1 MENVMSIRI
10 TIPTMMKFANS
21 ILGAICFDLDKDKFS
36 DQKSNI
42 FSDICIFI
50 LPCISSQSI
59 KGQFIQDIIR
69 RMALDLQYFPC
80 FVNMAAYM
88 SCTEY

>member
-42 FSDICIFI
+42 FF
-50 LPCISSQSI
+50 
-59 KGQFIQDIIR
+59 
-69 RMALDLQYFPC
+69 
-80 FVNMAAYM
+80 
-88 SCTEY
+88 